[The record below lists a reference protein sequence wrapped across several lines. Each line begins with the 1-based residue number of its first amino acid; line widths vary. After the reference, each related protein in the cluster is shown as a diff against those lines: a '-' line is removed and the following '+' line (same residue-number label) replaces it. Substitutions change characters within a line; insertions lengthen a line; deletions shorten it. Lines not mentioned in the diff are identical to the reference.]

1 MKIKN
6 PNAGAL
12 SNFEVLDFLR
22 SRGASRDVS
31 RVLAPVAASEYK
43 VVFSYLILS
52 VYFIWNSI
60 ARNGTVYDY
69 LVETP
74 ACNLTREKINEFLER
89 CKKYD
94 LAKAELLNIIN
105 IRPSQTVEIY
115 TSGSLSCKVVYVG
128 LREIIEE
135 MDSRFEMPIIEELVE
150 LVEEVLPPPPGQPKA
165 EGGTDENEEENG
177 EGEEN
182 NDENKAAD
190 EGELETS

>member
-12 SNFEVLDFLR
+12 TNFEVLDFLR

-43 VVFSYLILS
+43 
-52 VYFIWNSI
+52 
-60 ARNGTVYDY
+60 VYDY

-115 TSGSLSCKVVYVG
+115 T
-128 LREIIEE
+128 IIEE

-190 EGELETS
+190 KEEPETS

>member
-1 MKIKN
+1 MCRKN

-12 SNFEVLDFLR
+12 TNFEVLDFLR

-43 VVFSYLILS
+43 
-52 VYFIWNSI
+52 
-60 ARNGTVYDY
+60 VYDY

-115 TSGSLSCKVVYVG
+115 TLLANLLYAIRVAHRADSIEFGRFIYQEEVLDMVFLYLTANSVDEIVMYIG
-128 LREIIEE
+128 AIIEE

-150 LVEEVLPPPPGQPKA
+150 LVEEMEAMSYVQCLPGHS
-165 EGGTDENEEENG
+165 N
-177 EGEEN
+177 
-182 NDENKAAD
+182 
-190 EGELETS
+190 S

>member
-12 SNFEVLDFLR
+12 TNFEVLDFLR

-43 VVFSYLILS
+43 
-52 VYFIWNSI
+52 
-60 ARNGTVYDY
+60 VYDY

-115 TSGSLSCKVVYVG
+115 T
-128 LREIIEE
+128 IIEE

-165 EGGTDENEEENG
+165 EGGTDENEEETG
-177 EGEEN
+177 EGEEDT
-182 NDENKAAD
+182 DENEAAD
-190 EGELETS
+190 EEEPETS

>member
-12 SNFEVLDFLR
+12 TNFEVLDFLR

-43 VVFSYLILS
+43 
-52 VYFIWNSI
+52 
-60 ARNGTVYDY
+60 VYDY

-115 TSGSLSCKVVYVG
+115 TVINLLFLLALCSPLLTYKSAIRSCE
-128 LREIIEE
+128 LRFWCHFLKLLTNLLYAIRVAHRAVRLY
-135 MDSRFEMPIIEELVE
+135 ML
-150 LVEEVLPPPPGQPKA
+150 A
-165 EGGTDENEEENG
+165 
-177 EGEEN
+177 
-182 NDENKAAD
+182 
-190 EGELETS
+190 

>member
-12 SNFEVLDFLR
+12 TNFEVLDFLR
-22 SRGASRDVS
+22 SRGASKDVS
-31 RVLAPVAASEYK
+31 RVLAPVATSEYK
-43 VVFSYLILS
+43 
-52 VYFIWNSI
+52 
-60 ARNGTVYDY
+60 AYDY

-74 ACNLTREKINEFLER
+74 ACNQTRENINEFLER
-89 CKKYD
+89 FKKYN

-115 TSGSLSCKVVYVG
+115 T
-128 LREIIEE
+128 IIEE

-165 EGGTDENEEENG
+165 EGGTGENEEENG

-182 NDENKAAD
+182 NDENEAAD
-190 EGELETS
+190 EEEPETS